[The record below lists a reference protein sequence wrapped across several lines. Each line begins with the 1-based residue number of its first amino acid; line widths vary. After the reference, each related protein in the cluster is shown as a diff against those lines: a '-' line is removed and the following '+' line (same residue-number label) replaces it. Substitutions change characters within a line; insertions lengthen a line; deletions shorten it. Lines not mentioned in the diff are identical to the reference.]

1 MRAALR
7 PPQRQIEF
15 MPTLPY
21 WRLSGFY
28 FFYFAFV
35 GVMSPFWGLYLQ
47 SLAFNA
53 FQIGVLMS
61 LLQVM
66 RIFAPNIWGHIAD
79 LTGRRTAIVQIAA
92 VGSVLVFAG
101 VFVSDQFWWLF
112 GVMAALGFFWSASL
126 PLVEAMTLSH
136 LGDRTDDYGLI
147 RLWGSVGFILV
158 VVGLGYAF
166 DHVPISWLPWAVLVV
181 MLGIVAFA
189 RVIPES
195 EILPH
200 PTDAHSVWKIVKR
213 PEVAALLVACM
224 LMAVTHGPYYV
235 FYSIYLVDHGYD
247 KSTVGWL
254 WALGVLCEIGVFLI
268 IPRIFAQVTPRHL
281 ILASFALAVL
291 RFLLIAWGVESV
303 WVVWGAQTL
312 HAFTFGTYHAAAVAL
327 IHQHFRG
334 RHQARGQALYTS
346 LSYGVGGTIGG
357 LASGLTWDSLGS
369 AWTFTLAAV
378 SAALAWAVYAL
389 WGQTKTVP
397 APAKL

>member
-1 MRAALR
+1 
-7 PPQRQIEF
+7 
-15 MPTLPY
+15 MPNLPY

-35 GVMSPFWGLYLQ
+35 GAMSPFWGLYLQ

-79 LTGRRTAIVQIAA
+79 RTGKKVRIVQIAA
-92 VGSVLVFAG
+92 LGSVLVFAG
-101 VFVSDQFWWLF
+101 VFFGSSFWWLF
-112 GVMAALGFFWSASL
+112 AVMAALSFFWSASL

-136 LGDRTDDYGLI
+136 LGEHTDAYGRI
-147 RLWGSVGFILV
+147 RLWGSVGFILM

-166 DHVPISWLPWAVLVV
+166 DLVSIAWLPWAVMAV

-189 RVIPES
+189 RVIPEA
-195 EILPH
+195 EILPY
-200 PTDAHSVWKIVKR
+200 PSDNIPVWEVLKR
-213 PEVAALLVACM
+213 PEVASLLAACL
-224 LMAVTHGPYYV
+224 LMAVTHGPYYT

-254 WALGVLCEIGVFLI
+254 WALGVICEIGIFLI
-268 IPRIFAQVTPRHL
+268 IPRLFARVTPRQL

-291 RFLLIAWGVESV
+291 RFLLIAWGVESAWLV
-303 WVVWGAQTL
+303 WSAQTL

-357 LASGLTWDSLGS
+357 LASGLTWDTLGS
-369 AWTFTLAAV
+369 AWTFTLAAG
-378 SAALAWAVYAL
+378 SAALAWAVYAA
-389 WGQTKTVP
+389 WGQTKPVP
-397 APAKL
+397 ARDS

>member
-1 MRAALR
+1 MSAV
-7 PPQRQIEF
+7 
-15 MPTLPY
+15 PY

-35 GVMSPFWGLYLQ
+35 GAMSPFWGLYLQ

-79 LTGRRTAIVQIAA
+79 RTGRRTAIVQIAA
-92 VGSVLVFAG
+92 IGSVLVFAG
-101 VFVSDQFWWLF
+101 VIAGNGFWWLF
-112 GVMAALGFFWSASL
+112 AVMAALSFFWSASL

-136 LGDRTDDYGLI
+136 LGERSDAYGRI
-147 RLWGSVGFILV
+147 RLWGSVGFIV
-158 VVGLGYAF
+158 MVVGLGHAF
-166 DHVPISWLPWAVLVV
+166 DHVSIGWLPWAVLAV

-189 RVIPES
+189 RVIPEA

-200 PTDAHSVWKIVKR
+200 AGDHIPVWTVLKR
-213 PEVAALLVACM
+213 PEVASLLAACL
-224 LMAVTHGPYYV
+224 LMAVTHGPYYT
-235 FYSIYLVDHGYD
+235 FYSIYLVDHGYG

-254 WALGVLCEIGVFLI
+254 WALGVLCEIGVFLV
-268 IPRIFAQVTPRHL
+268 IPRIFARVTPRKL

-291 RFLLIAWGVESV
+291 RFLVIAWGVELA
-303 WVVWGAQTL
+303 WLVWGAQTL
-312 HAFTFGTYHAAAVAL
+312 HAFTFGTFHAAAVAL

-346 LSYGVGGTIGG
+346 LSYGIGGTVGG
-357 LASGLTWDSLGS
+357 LVSGLTWDTLGP
-369 AWTFTLAAV
+369 AWTFTLAAA
-378 SAALAWAVYAL
+378 SAALAWAVYAA
-389 WGQTKTVP
+389 WGKTESVP
-397 APAKL
+397 VGAQL